1 MRKILLLIAVISLSQ
16 FSFGQKLSVRELSDK
31 DRESK
36 ISKDDYIK
44 YKDDSFYQ
52 KPDVGNNVESI
63 SEKGSRNI

>member
-1 MRKILLLIAVISLSQ
+1 MRKILLFIAVISLSQ